1 MKKWVFKQADKA
13 LATDLAKECGISGF
27 TALLLVSKG
36 ICDPFEIDEFLSD
49 ELVLQDPYSFV
60 DMQKSVERIN
70 FAIENNQKIAI
81 FGDYDCDGITS
92 TVLLYSVLKELGA
105 CVSYR
110 VPLRDEGYG
119 ISVSAVGE
127 LKEKGVQ
134 VIITVDNGITAFEA
148 VDFANKLGID
158 VVVTDHHLPSE
169 KLPNAFAVIDP
180 KRADCPSEFKDY
192 AGVGV
197 ALMFC
202 SALCDAPFEDL
213 IYSYGDLVAIGT
225 IADVMPILNDNR
237 GIVKHS
243 LELIKNSSRLGLK
256 ALVEESGLKKDS
268 FNTSSVSFGIAPRI
282 NAAGRVLDPNIA
294 IDLLLSTDEEQ
305 SKDLAKKLCEANIK
319 RQQLEKDILKQAEE
333 KLSADNSMINAPVII
348 VSGENWHSGVIG
360 IVAARLCETFSRPAI
375 VFSFDGEMAH
385 GSARSVDN
393 ASIYNIIA
401 ENPEFVDSF
410 GGHSSAAGISVK
422 KENFKK
428 AVVNIENSAKKLYP
442 EMPFNQLE
450 ITCKLNPKNVDINTV
465 YAQKVLMPF
474 GEKNEQPI
482 YALCDMVIKSI
493 TELSGGKHLKIA
505 VSRQD
510 EEKTLEVM
518 KFFTTMSEFAYKTG
532 DRVDI
537 AVTLESSIFNGI
549 ERVSVIVK
557 DIKPFGVDADK
568 TLKELRKYQNFKYFG
583 EDIELKIE
591 RQNIVDVY
599 LKIRNLKKITA
610 NETELLLLFGKTDF
624 LRLRVILDIL
634 FELDFIKFSYSG
646 NYNIEYIEN
655 VKKKDLT
662 ESSVYNLFC

>member
-1 MKKWVFKQADKA
+1 
-13 LATDLAKECGISGF
+13 
-27 TALLLVSKG
+27 
-36 ICDPFEIDEFLSD
+36 
-49 ELVLQDPYSFV
+49 
-60 DMQKSVERIN
+60 
-70 FAIENNQKIAI
+70 
-81 FGDYDCDGITS
+81 
-92 TVLLYSVLKELGA
+92 
-105 CVSYR
+105 
-110 VPLRDEGYG
+110 
-119 ISVSAVGE
+119 
-127 LKEKGVQ
+127 
-134 VIITVDNGITAFEA
+134 
-148 VDFANKLGID
+148 
-158 VVVTDHHLPSE
+158 
-169 KLPNAFAVIDP
+169 
-180 KRADCPSEFKDY
+180 
-192 AGVGV
+192 
-197 ALMFC
+197 
-202 SALCDAPFEDL
+202 
-213 IYSYGDLVAIGT
+213 
-225 IADVMPILNDNR
+225 
-237 GIVKHS
+237 
-243 LELIKNSSRLGLK
+243 
-256 ALVEESGLKKDS
+256 
-268 FNTSSVSFGIAPRI
+268 
-282 NAAGRVLDPNIA
+282 
-294 IDLLLSTDEEQ
+294 
-305 SKDLAKKLCEANIK
+305 
-319 RQQLEKDILKQAEE
+319 
-333 KLSADNSMINAPVII
+333 
-348 VSGENWHSGVIG
+348 
-360 IVAARLCETFSRPAI
+360 
-375 VFSFDGEMAH
+375 
-385 GSARSVDN
+385 
-393 ASIYNIIA
+393 
-401 ENPEFVDSF
+401 
-410 GGHSSAAGISVK
+410 
-422 KENFKK
+422 
-428 AVVNIENSAKKLYP
+428 
-442 EMPFNQLE
+442 MPFNQLE

-465 YAQKVLMPF
+465 YAQKDLMPF

-482 YALCDMVIKSI
+482 YALCDMVIKNI

>member
-1 MKKWVFKQADKA
+1 
-13 LATDLAKECGISGF
+13 
-27 TALLLVSKG
+27 
-36 ICDPFEIDEFLSD
+36 
-49 ELVLQDPYSFV
+49 
-60 DMQKSVERIN
+60 
-70 FAIENNQKIAI
+70 
-81 FGDYDCDGITS
+81 
-92 TVLLYSVLKELGA
+92 
-105 CVSYR
+105 SYR

-237 GIVKHS
+237 GIVKLS

-333 KLSADNSMINAPVII
+333 KLSADNSMINAPDII

-375 VFSFDGEMAH
+375 VFSFDGKMAH

-482 YALCDMVIKSI
+482 YALCDMVIKNI

-505 VSRQD
+505 VSRQG